1 MTLPPTLEQYR
12 RPGPAR
18 FRLYAGLY
26 AMLILTSV
34 LGGKKKG
41 DIGTLG
47 ALRSSTFTRVMFMDI
62 GAVSTLGALYLLL
75 SGRTAARFPAA
86 VASLFVGS
94 FALIPGLAYEDWA
107 AMQTNVDFAEGK
119 PIKVQSS
126 EFGSRDTGK
135 EMS

>member
-1 MTLPPTLEQYR
+1 MTLQTVTLPPSLEQYR

-26 AMLILTSV
+26 AMLVLTAV
-34 LGGKKKG
+34 LGGRKKG

-75 SGRTAARFPAA
+75 SGRTVARFPAA

-107 AMQTNVDFAEGK
+107 EMQAESQK
-119 PIKVQSS
+119 IEIESTVTRVTTAELRSN
-126 EFGSRDTGK
+126 
-135 EMS
+135 

>member
-1 MTLPPTLEQYR
+1 MTLPSSLEQYR

-26 AMLILTSV
+26 AMLVLTAV

-107 AMQTNVDFAEGK
+107 AMQSRGNEIEIEATVKRVTAAELR
-119 PIKVQSS
+119 SN
-126 EFGSRDTGK
+126 
-135 EMS
+135 

>member
-1 MTLPPTLEQYR
+1 MTLPSSLEQYR

-26 AMLILTSV
+26 AMLLLTAT

-47 ALRSSTFTRVMFMDI
+47 ALRASTFTRVMFMDI
-62 GAVSTLGALYLLL
+62 GALSTLGALYLLL
-75 SGRTAARFPAA
+75 SGKTAARFPAA

-94 FALIPGLAYEDWA
+94 FALIPALAYEDWA
-107 AMQTNVDFAEGK
+107 AMQAESQE
-119 PIKVQSS
+119 IEIEATV
-126 EFGSRDTGK
+126 TGVTAA
-135 EMS
+135 ELRSN

>member
-1 MTLPPTLEQYR
+1 MTLPSSLEQYR

-26 AMLILTSV
+26 AMLVLTAT

-47 ALRSSTFTRVMFMDI
+47 ALRASTFTRVMFMDI

-75 SGRTAARFPAA
+75 SGRTPLRYPAA
-86 VASLFVGS
+86 VASLFAGS
-94 FALIPGLAYEDWA
+94 FALIPGLAYEDWVA
-107 AMQTNVDFAEGK
+107 LNGEKAPSDDKT
-119 PIKVQSS
+119 IRVQ
-126 EFGSRDTGK
+126 
-135 EMS
+135 

>member
-1 MTLPPTLEQYR
+1 MTLPPALEQYR

-26 AMLILTSV
+26 AMLILTAT

-47 ALRSSTFTRVMFMDI
+47 ALRASTFTRVMFMDI

-75 SGRTAARFPAA
+75 SGKTAARFPAA

-107 AMQTNVDFAEGK
+107 AMQTKGNKIEATVTRVTAAEL
-119 PIKVQSS
+119 
-126 EFGSRDTGK
+126 GSN
-135 EMS
+135 